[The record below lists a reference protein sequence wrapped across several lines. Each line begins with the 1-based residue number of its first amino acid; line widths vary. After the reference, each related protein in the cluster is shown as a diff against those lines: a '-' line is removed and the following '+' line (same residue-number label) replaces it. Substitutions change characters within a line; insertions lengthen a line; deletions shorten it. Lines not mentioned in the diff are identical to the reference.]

1 MSWKDRHRINS
12 LTGDQRSILL
22 CFQTEQNTA
31 HFPLIFPGVADAQN
45 WLTDYKRAI
54 PPTLLP
60 PFRSLSSL
68 MIFLL
73 KQRACSQATHAVL
86 YDHLK
91 NTMLALFDQRSNHNV
106 KLLPYKEKKSII
118 FSIVLV
124 RFLTIVRGIYKIQSE
139 KCHKKYEH
147 NAPARA
153 WHAIH
158 CGKCSLASSRQKN
171 SLNLHTQSLGDQ

>member
-1 MSWKDRHRINS
+1 MSNYFHIN
-12 LTGDQRSILL
+12 
-22 CFQTEQNTA
+22 
-31 HFPLIFPGVADAQN
+31 
-45 WLTDYKRAI
+45 K
-54 PPTLLP
+54 
-60 PFRSLSSL
+60 
-68 MIFLL
+68 
-73 KQRACSQATHAVL
+73 
-86 YDHLK
+86 
-91 NTMLALFDQRSNHNV
+91 
-106 KLLPYKEKKSII
+106 KKSII

-124 RFLTIVRGIYKIQSE
+124 SFLTIVRGIYKIQSE